1 MLTLSRF
8 LTFSGLV
15 LFSFSAMAAEEFSL
29 NIKEHKFAPAEIH
42 VPANQKFKLNIT
54 NEDATPEEFESHD
67 LNREKTISAHSKAT
81 LFLGPLKPGT
91 YTFSGEF
98 NPKTAQ
104 GSIIAK

>member
-8 LTFSGLV
+8 LAFSGLV

-29 NIKEHKFAPAEIH
+29 NIKDHTFTPAEIH

-67 LNREKTISAHSKAT
+67 LNREKVISANSKAT

-91 YTFSGEF
+91 YRFFGEF